1 MPEFNFLPDLEW
13 TTMKRV
19 DPELVEILVCPDTK
33 LNVDLAPA
41 ETVEKINLAIKEN
54 QVLNVDGQSVKEALQ
69 DGLLREDDKIIY
81 PVRDSIPVMLIGEG
95 IPMEQFE

>member
-1 MPEFNFLPDLEW
+1 
-13 TTMKRV
+13 MKRV

-54 QVLNVDGQSVKEALQ
+54 IVLNVDGQSVKELLQ

-95 IPMEQFE
+95 IPMEQFEQM